1 VLFGGVVDHEVR
13 KGEVIISEFF
23 SDAYS
28 MSLEDGRWFPVTLY
42 ADKSDKKGVVPGS
55 SDVGGFAEAERVARG
70 ESVNQ
75 NFNVRDS
82 ATRAAIKIQ
91 AHYRGYQVRKA
102 FKLYKVGGQV
112 SELLYSP
119 GSGEAAPKTA
129 PRPRGRMNASIA
141 TRGNLLY
148 LYGGAVEM
156 GDAEVALDDVWV
168 LELTARPKW
177 RLVAELSAAAAA
189 AAGGD
194 HAESSDDED
203 AEERERR
210 GERVGAS
217 DDDEDD
223 ED

>member
-1 VLFGGVVDHEVR
+1 MR
-13 KGEVIISEFF
+13 
-23 SDAYS
+23 
-28 MSLEDGRWFPVTLY
+28 DG
-42 ADKSDKKGVVPGS
+42 
-55 SDVGGFAEAERVARG
+55 
-70 ESVNQ
+70 
-75 NFNVRDS
+75 

-91 AHYRGYQVRKA
+91 AHYRGYAVRKA

-129 PRPRGRMNASIA
+129 PRPRGRMNAA
-141 TRGNLLY
+141 TAVRGNVLY

-156 GDAEVALDDVWV
+156 GDAEVALDDVWA

-194 HAESSDDED
+194 HAESSDDEE
-203 AEERERR
+203 AEAREAR
-210 GERVGAS
+210 GDRVGSS
-217 DDDEDD
+217 DDDE
-223 ED
+223 